1 MAGRGVTTT
10 DITTALNNENIES
23 PGGEVR
29 NDQIVMSVRTARS
42 YSQAEDFEYLVV
54 KRASDNTPIYLK
66 DVADVFIGAE
76 NESSTFKSD
85 GVVNVSMGIVPQS
98 DANPLEVADRVH
110 EQVEKVRSFYPKGR
124 VLPLIMTRRSLLN
137 ALSQKSITPYLL
149 LVV

>member
-1 MAGRGVTTT
+1 
-10 DITTALNNENIES
+10 
-23 PGGEVR
+23 
-29 NDQIVMSVRTARS
+29 MSVRTARS

-110 EQVEKVRSFYPKGR
+110 EQVEKVQKFLPEGTRSCH
-124 VLPLIMTRRSLLN
+124 
-137 ALSQKSITPYLL
+137 
-149 LVV
+149 